1 MLFILYSCSIFF
13 FFRGLAKKKNS
24 AHIKLESESKKLQ
37 FTLHTSKIK
46 TKGDLQTQLKL
57 KGKSREIA
65 CDVKDQRRTETG
77 EEEEQSKNGCKE
89 FKNIKVKRRSTE
101 AVK

>member
-1 MLFILYSCSIFF
+1 MWVNDVFICYLSCIPVFF
-13 FFRGLAKKKNS
+13 FFFFPGLTKKKNS

-77 EEEEQSKNGCKE
+77 EEEE
-89 FKNIKVKRRSTE
+89 
-101 AVK
+101 